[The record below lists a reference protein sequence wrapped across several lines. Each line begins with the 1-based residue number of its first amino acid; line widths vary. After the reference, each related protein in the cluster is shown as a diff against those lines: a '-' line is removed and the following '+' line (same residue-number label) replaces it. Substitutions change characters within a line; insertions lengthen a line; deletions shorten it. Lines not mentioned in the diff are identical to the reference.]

1 VFCVG
6 LLCSSCLTIVINLE
20 VCVCGSNYCV
30 PGERLEL
37 VSSVYVRTRALYH
50 LSAVCQA
57 GQILHLLY
65 LSFVLSSCD
74 LVCS

>member
-6 LLCSSCLTIVINLE
+6 LLCSSCLTVLINLE

-37 VSSVYVRTRALYH
+37 VSAVYVKTRVLYY
-50 LSAVCQA
+50 LCAVCQA

-65 LSFVLSSCD
+65 LSFVLRSCD
-74 LVCS
+74 LVFS